1 MVMKSKISTVGA
13 PHFGAV
19 MDEWLG
25 TVRTYVK
32 PTTFAAYDTI
42 VRSHLEPEFGDLKP
56 SKLGAAQIEAY
67 RRELMEDDYA
77 PTTLKNIMNVLRGAV
92 HYAQRYGC
100 TVGDEV
106 FKGNSVNFTKDI
118 QVLSTEDQEK
128 IVEFLGEHPRGK
140 SLGVLI
146 CMYTGL
152 RVGEVCGLRWG
163 DISKDGRS
171 LTVKR
176 TVSRMRCGG
185 RTELY
190 VGEPKSTSSRR
201 RIPLPANIAQILSGP
216 GRRPDDYYIVTN
228 SPIKIPEP
236 RNMQRYFHE
245 VQESVG
251 IEVVKFHA
259 LRHTFATRCV
269 ELGFDVKSLSM
280 ILGHANVSVTLNTYV
295 HPSFE
300 RLKSMMDLLDQ

>member
-1 MVMKSKISTVGA
+1 MRSKTSTDRE
-13 PHFGAV
+13 PLFGAV
-19 MDEWLG
+19 MEEWLE
-25 TVRTYVK
+25 TVRAYVK

-42 VRSHLEPEFGDLKP
+42 VRSHLKPVFGKLAP
-56 SKLGAAQIEAY
+56 GKLGAAEIEAY
-67 RRELMEDDYA
+67 RRELAESEYSPATM
-77 PTTLKNIMNVLRGAV
+77 KNILNVLRGAV
-92 HYAQRYGC
+92 RYAQRYGC
-100 TVGDEV
+100 AVGDEA
-106 FKGNSVNFTKDI
+106 FRGNSVSFSKDI
-118 QVLSTEDQEK
+118 QVLSAEDQEK
-128 IVEFLGEHPRGK
+128 IVGSLGENPKGK
-140 SLGVLI
+140 PLGVLI

-163 DISKDGRS
+163 DVAKDGRS

-176 TVSRMRCGG
+176 TVSRVRCEG

-190 VGEPKSTSSRR
+190 VGEPKSSSSRR
-201 RIPLPANIAQILSGP
+201 RIPLPANLAQILSGP
-216 GRRPDDYYIVTN
+216 RRRPDDYYIVTN
-228 SPIKIPEP
+228 SPDRIPEP

-245 VQESVG
+245 VQENAGV
-251 IEVVKFHA
+251 ETVKFHA

>member
-1 MVMKSKISTVGA
+1 MRSKISTVGA
-13 PHFGAV
+13 PKFGAV
-19 MDEWLG
+19 MEEWLD

-42 VRSHLEPEFGDLKP
+42 VRRHLEPEFGDIKP
-56 SKLGAAQIEAY
+56 NKLTAMQIEAY
-67 RRELMEDDYA
+67 KRELAEGEYA
-77 PTTLKNIMNVLRGAV
+77 PTTLKNILNVLRGAV

-118 QVLSTEDQEK
+118 QVLSAADQER

-163 DISKDGRS
+163 DIAKDGRS

-176 TVSRMRCGG
+176 TVSRMRRGE

-190 VGEPKSTSSRR
+190 VGEPKSSSSRR
-201 RIPLPANIAQILSGP
+201 RIPLPANLAQILSGP
-216 GRRPDDYYIVTN
+216 MRRPDDYYIVTN

-251 IEVVKFHA
+251 IEIVKFHA

>member
-1 MVMKSKISTVGA
+1 MRSKISTAGA
-13 PHFGAV
+13 PRFGVV
-19 MDEWLG
+19 MEEWLE

-42 VRSHLEPEFGDLKP
+42 VRRHLEPEFGDVKP
-56 SKLGAAQIEAY
+56 SKLSAAQIEAY
-67 RRELMEDDYA
+67 KRELAEGEYA
-77 PTTLKNIMNVLRGAV
+77 PTTLKNILNVLRGAV
-92 HYAQRYGC
+92 HFAQRYGC

-118 QVLSTEDQEK
+118 QVLSAEDQER

-163 DISKDGRS
+163 DIAKDGRS

-176 TVSRMRCGG
+176 TVSRMRCGE

-190 VGEPKSTSSRR
+190 VGEPKSSSSRR
-201 RIPLPANIAQILSGP
+201 RIPLPANLAQMLSGIR
-216 GRRPDDYYIVTN
+216 RRPDDYYIVTN
-228 SPIKIPEP
+228 SPIRIPEP

-251 IEVVKFHA
+251 VEIVKFHA

-300 RLKSMMDLLDQ
+300 RLKSMMDLLNQ